1 MVQTNIT
8 KTKKDKKPP
17 KKQDKD
23 KDKESITITNVFQKI
38 LDERNGKPNNM
49 WIDKGSEFYYRSM
62 IS

>member
-1 MVQTNIT
+1 MGQTNIT

-49 WIDKGSEFYYRSM
+49 WIVKVVNFTIDQ
-62 IS
+62 

>member
-1 MVQTNIT
+1 MGQTNIT

-38 LDERNGKPNNM
+38 LDERNGKPNTI

-62 IS
+62 IL